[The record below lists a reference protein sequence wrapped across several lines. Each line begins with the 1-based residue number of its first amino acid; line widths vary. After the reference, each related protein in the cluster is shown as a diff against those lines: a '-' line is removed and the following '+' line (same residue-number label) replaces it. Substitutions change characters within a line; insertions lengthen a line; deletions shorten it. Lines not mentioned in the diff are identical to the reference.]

1 LLVHVTKQALEGITR
16 QSFDRKTFHF

>member
-1 LLVHVTKQALEGITR
+1 LLVHVTKQALEGITG